1 MQKNLAVILSRAAN
15 TFEKPINEPTD
26 EIIKKNFN
34 LPSVSG
40 DINGLYDFYYTPY
53 FLGVAAALDDPDV
66 QEVDL
71 MKASQIG
78 WTYFLIAYIFT
89 RILKAATG
97 KQCPIMMLFA
107 KEKDGK
113 SFHDE
118 KLAPSGE
125 ANRWLNE
132 LVDFSASKK
141 SGNSWWF
148 KNFVNGFL
156 KIVGGNS
163 PGNIKST
170 SSVALGVVEEPDDT
184 SVDVRGQGSAIDSL
198 TERLKRYIGS
208 MLIVGG
214 TPTVDGV
221 SIIQQRLKVSDA
233 RVLPI
238 KCHDCGGKHVLD
250 FKYVE
255 WIGKHPDEKLDGPVH
270 EVYGQAKPESAIYT
284 CPECGSVWD
293 DYQRQKNIRETCYEA
308 KASGDKNC
316 GWVATKPFSG
326 KAGFQNLGE
335 VYTCIPG
342 TTMTEVVQEYLEA
355 EYLSSI
361 GDESK
366 RIKFINQ
373 KEGKPYQY
381 KSDSLSADVLRER
394 CEDYQELI
402 IPDGGLALTAGVDIQ
417 LAGRIAIKIKAY
429 GRGEESWVVYAG
441 EIYGDVTDK
450 KDPVWKE
457 LDKFLFTPIEHEK
470 GFRLTIEAI
479 SIDSS
484 DGQTSD
490 AVYHYVRTRQ
500 RKGVNLMAI
509 KGSSN
514 DYGSKEIFS
523 RPRSI
528 ETRGRN
534 NTKAAK
540 SGLHVFIVGTHRAK
554 ELISSRIKLTGK
566 GPGRMHWYTGIR
578 DDYFKQMTG
587 EVKAP
592 NKLGRFIYQQKAGVA
607 IEFWDCEVYSLH
619 ACRAN
624 KLHIRT
630 DVQWDALEAKLKQGD
645 LFHQPAI
652 RAPEK
657 AADIKIKSSDKSSL
671 AELGRQ
677 WD

>member
-1 MQKNLAVILSRAAN
+1 VVLSRASKA
-15 TFEKPINEPTD
+15 FAKPRNDPSAD
-26 EIIKKNFN
+26 IIKEKFN

-40 DINGLYDFYYTPY
+40 DINGLYDFFYTPY
-53 FLGVAAALDDPDV
+53 FLGVAAALDDPV
-66 QEVDL
+66 VHEVDL

-78 WTYFLIAYIFT
+78 WTYFLIAYMFA

-97 KQCPIMMLFA
+97 KQLPIMMLFA

-118 KLAPSGE
+118 KLVHTGE
-125 ANRWLNE
+125 SNRWIREFIDLT
-132 LVDFSASKK
+132 ASKK

-156 KIVGGNS
+156 KIVGSNS
-163 PGNIKST
+163 PGNVKST
-170 SSVALGVVEEPDDT
+170 SSVGLGIVEEPDDT
-184 SVDVRGQGSAIDSL
+184 SADIKGQGGAIDSL
-198 TERLKRYIGS
+198 VERLKRYMGS

-214 TPTVDGV
+214 TPTIEGI
-221 SIIQQRLKVSDA
+221 SIIEGRIKVSDA

-238 KCHDCGGKHVLD
+238 TCHECGDKHVLD
-250 FKYVE
+250 FKYVT
-255 WIGKHPDEKLDGPVH
+255 WVGKDTDKKNEGIKH
-270 EVYGQAKPESAIYT
+270 EVYGYAKPETAVYA
-284 CPECGSVWD
+284 CPECGCMWD
-293 DYQRQKNIRETCYEA
+293 DYQRQKNIRDTVY
-308 KASGDKNC
+308 KAIEDGDKNC

-326 KAGFQNLGE
+326 KAGFLNLGE
-335 VYTCIPG
+335 VYACIPG
-342 TTMTEVVQEYLEA
+342 TTLAEVVQEYLEA
-355 EYLSSI
+355 EYESSI

-366 RIKFINQ
+366 RIKFTNQ
-373 KEGKPYQY
+373 KEGRPYAY
-381 KSDSLSADVLRER
+381 KSDSLSEDELRAR
-394 CEDYQELI
+394 CEDYDEFIAPKGVLEV
-402 IPDGGLALTAGVDIQ
+402 TAGVDVQ
-417 LAGRIAIKIKAY
+417 LAGRLAIKIKGW
-429 GRGEESWVVYAG
+429 GRGEESWVIYAG

-457 LDKFLFTPIEHEK
+457 LDKYLFTPIKHEDGYQLNIK
-470 GFRLTIEAI
+470 AI

-490 AVYHYVRTRQ
+490 QVYAYVRTRQ
-500 RKGVNLMAI
+500 KTHRGVTLMAV
-509 KGSSN
+509 KGSSS

-534 NTKAAK
+534 QTKADR
-540 SGLHVFIVGTHRAK
+540 SGLHVFTVGTHKAK
-554 ELISSRIKLTGK
+554 DLISSRMKLSGD

-592 NKLGRFIYQQKAGVA
+592 NRMGRFTWQQKAGVA
-607 IEFWDCEVYSLH
+607 IEFWDCEVYALH
-619 ACRAN
+619 AARAI

-645 LFHQPAI
+645 LFQEPAVSST
-652 RAPEK
+652 EK
-657 AADIKIKSSDKSSL
+657 QTETKATTAAEDSL
-671 AELGRQ
+671 AALGQ
-677 WD
+677 KWNQ